1 VIHRDPE
8 DSPPP
13 RPPRRPA
20 RSRNLL
26 RIGAVVLLVVALT
39 ARGAAVAWT
48 DYLWFSSLDF
58 PRVWSTLVL
67 TRVFIA
73 IIASVVAFLVIYLN
87 LRLADRLSP
96 RRAVFAL
103 GQSDELVARFQGWAE
118 IYGGRILLGAAGLFG
133 LLIGLTAGNWWER
146 ALLFTNQTDFGVTD
160 PVFGRDISFFVFSLP
175 FFRDVFGW
183 GFQLL
188 IWTTLL
194 VGVLHYLNGGI
205 QIQQNFQRVSA
216 AVKLHLSILFAALA
230 VFKAIGYWL
239 DRYELV
245 YSTRGAAFG
254 ASFTDINAQ
263 KPALELLVGISLVA
277 AILMLVNIRFRG
289 WTLPLV
295 AGGLWLVTSVIVGG
309 IIPAAVQR
317 LSVEPNEIDR
327 ESQYIQRNIDATRDA
342 YDLADIEV
350 TDFAGSA
357 DLGAEDIEANRAI
370 IDNIRL
376 WDPGVLRAVYSQ
388 LEKLRP
394 YYQFADVDVDR
405 YVIDGQITQVGLAA
419 REIEVDNVAESTW
432 VNDHLVF
439 THGFGA
445 VLSPSN
451 AVTPEGQ
458 PEFLVNDIPSK
469 FSTDSLTLDQP
480 RIYFGEVPG
489 PGEFVIVGTQER
501 EVDALQENGEVS
513 FNTYDGTGGVAVGSI
528 FRRAALALRFN
539 DFNTLISN
547 RITGESKALLFRNI
561 SDRVEKAAPF
571 LSQDADPY
579 LVFDNGGL
587 FWVMDL
593 YTTTDKYPYSTPANS
608 GGDTFGGTSRLGFG
622 PHSLPDGFNYLR
634 NSIKAVID
642 AYNGTMTFYV
652 VDRDDPIAATYA
664 KVFPELFTFQ
674 DMPDSLRAHLRY
686 PEDLFRVQSDMYA
699 AYHVTNPRVFF
710 NEGDLWQIARDPSSV
725 NPVLDIETLRA
736 GGAAGTRPMLPYYLL
751 MTLPDEEEA
760 SFLIMQP
767 FTPRET
773 PNMVGFLVAKSD
785 PENFGE
791 MIQYQFPLGNPPD
804 GPNQVGGRINQD
816 TAISSDFTLLGQ
828 QGSEIVQGN
837 MLVVPI
843 EESVIYVQPVYLQ
856 GTAQNALPE
865 LKRVVVVFEDRIIM
879 RTNLND
885 AIDAIFG
892 TESGDNGDG
901 PVDPGQVDAT
911 IADLLR
917 QAEAAFTE
925 ADAALRGGDLA
936 RYAEKVN
943 EAQSLIDRALTLI
956 AEPAPAG

>member
-1 VIHRDPE
+1 VIHREPE

-13 RPPRRPA
+13 RPPRSPGR
-20 RSRNLL
+20 RRNLL
-26 RIGAVVLLVVALT
+26 RVGAVALLILALT
-39 ARGAAVAWT
+39 ARGLAVAWT
-48 DYLWFSSLDF
+48 DYLWFNSLDF
-58 PRVWSTLVL
+58 PGVWRTLVF
-67 TRVFIA
+67 TRIFIV
-73 IIASVVAFLVIYLN
+73 IIATVVAFLVIYLN

-118 IYGGRILLGAAGLFG
+118 IYGGRILLAAAGLFG
-133 LLIGLTAGNWWER
+133 FLIGLTAGNWWER
-146 ALLFTNQTDFGVTD
+146 ALLFLNRTDFGTTD
-160 PVFGRDISFFVFSLP
+160 PLFGTDIGFFVFSVP
-175 FFRDVFGW
+175 FYRDVFSW

-188 IWTTLL
+188 VWTTLL
-194 VGVLHYLNGGI
+194 VAVLHYLNGGI
-205 QIQQNFQRVSA
+205 EIQQNVQRVSA

-239 DRYELV
+239 DRYDLLF
-245 YSTRGAAFG
+245 STRGAAFG
-254 ASFTDINAQ
+254 ATFTDINAQ
-263 KPALELLVGISLVA
+263 KPALELLVGISVVA

-295 AGGLWLVTSVIVGG
+295 AGGLWLATSVIVGG

-317 LSVEPNEIDR
+317 LSVEPNEIEK
-327 ESQYIQRNIDATRDA
+327 ESRYIERNIAATRAA
-342 YDLADIEV
+342 YDLADITIRE
-350 TDFAGSA
+350 FAASPA
-357 DLGAEDIEANRAI
+357 LAANDIEENRST

-376 WDPGVLRAVYSQ
+376 WDPGVLRSTYSQ

-394 YYQFADVDVDR
+394 YYQFDDVDVDR
-405 YVIDGQITQVGLAA
+405 YVIDGEITQVGLSA

-451 AVTPEGQ
+451 AVSPEGQ
-458 PEFLVNDIPSK
+458 PEFLVNDIPPK
-469 FSTDSLTLDQP
+469 IQTDSLELTQP

-489 PGEFVIVGTQER
+489 GTDFVFVGTRER
-501 EVDALQENGEVS
+501 EVDALEANGEVS
-513 FNTYDGTGGVAVGSI
+513 FNTYDGKGGVAVGSI

-571 LSQDADPY
+571 LSQDSDPY
-579 LVFDNGGL
+579 LVFNDGGL
-587 FWVMDL
+587 VWVMDL
-593 YTTTDKYPYSTPANS
+593 YTTTDRYPYSSPAEP
-608 GGDTFGGTSRLGFG
+608 GGTFGGTSRLSFTA
-622 PHSLPDGFNYLR
+622 HSLPNGFNYVR
-634 NSIKAVID
+634 NSVKAVID
-642 AYNGTMTFYV
+642 AYDGTMTFYV
-652 VDRDDPIAATYA
+652 ADPDDPVIATYA
-664 KVFPELFTFQ
+664 KVFPELFTDFSE
-674 DMPDSLRAHLRY
+674 MPVSLLDNLRY
-686 PEDLFRVQSDMYA
+686 PEDLFRVQSDMYT
-699 AYHVTNPRVFF
+699 AYHVTDPRVFF
-710 NEGDLWQIARDPSSV
+710 NEGDLWQIARDPSSI
-725 NPVLDIETLRA
+725 NAVLDIETLRA
-736 GGAAGTRPMLPYYLL
+736 TGTAGTRPMLPYYLL
-751 MTLPDEEEA
+751 MTLPEEDQA
-760 SFLIMQP
+760 SFLILQP
-767 FTPRET
+767 FTPRST

-837 MLVVPI
+837 MLVVPV

-879 RTNLND
+879 RATLND

-892 TESGDNGDG
+892 TDSGNGG
-901 PVDPGQVDAT
+901 GGVVDPGP
-911 IADLLR
+911 ADGTVAELLA
-917 QAEAAFTE
+917 QAESAFNAA
-925 ADAALRGGDLA
+925 DSALRAGDLA
-936 RYAEKVN
+936 LYAQRVA
-943 EAQSLIDRALTLI
+943 EAQDLISQAI
-956 AEPAPAG
+956 AILNQADPTS